1 MPKLTGR
8 FDQALVYAHEV
19 HGDHTRKGSGAPYIG
34 HLLGVSSIVID
45 DGGSEDEAI
54 AALLHDAPE
63 DRGGRA
69 RLDEIRSRFGDAVA
83 AIVEDCTDSWDTP
96 KGPWIERKKQYVE
109 HARHL
114 DPSSLRVSAADKVHN
129 AYAILRDLRNT
140 GDTVWERFNASADDI
155 LAYYQSLVRSYR
167 EAGGGRLVDE
177 LDRIV
182 RAIER
187 EMGY

>member
-1 MPKLTGR
+1 M
-8 FDQALVYAHEV
+8 
-19 HGDHTRKGSGAPYIG
+19 
-34 HLLGVSSIVID
+34 
-45 DGGSEDEAI
+45 
-54 AALLHDAPE
+54 
-63 DRGGRA
+63 
-69 RLDEIRSRFGDAVA
+69 
-83 AIVEDCTDSWDTP
+83 
-96 KGPWIERKKQYVE
+96 
-109 HARHL
+109 
-114 DPSSLRVSAADKVHN
+114 SAADKVHN
-129 AYAILRDLRNT
+129 AYAILRDLRNV